1 MKFSDGQCE
10 LRAEFVQ
17 QTLTERGWS
26 STGRQAR
33 IRKLTGASPQVSQAI
48 LRGSLPK
55 RGATLWSIANTLD
68 IDLDEWI
75 SGEQSGRVTL
85 KDMRYAINLVR
96 QFEYETEIQWDSSDF
111 TAQVEKVLADPI
123 YMNRHMAD
131 VIQLRKTD
139 SPRETQR
146 DQNKET

>member
-17 QTLTERGWS
+17 RTLTERGWS

-55 RGATLWSIANTLD
+55 RGATLYYIAKALNLD
-68 IDLDEWI
+68 LEEWI
-75 SGEQSGRVTL
+75 SGEESERVTRE
-85 KDMRYAINLVR
+85 DMRYAIDLVR
-96 QFEYETEIQWDSSDF
+96 QFEADTGIQWNSGDF
-111 TAQVEKVLADPI
+111 TAQVEKVLADPV
-123 YMNRHMAD
+123 YMRRHIAD
-131 VIQLRKTD
+131 VVELHRK
-139 SPRETQR
+139 
-146 DQNKET
+146 K

>member
-55 RGATLWSIANTLD
+55 RGATLYYIAKALNLD
-68 IDLDEWI
+68 LEEWI
-75 SGEQSGRVTL
+75 SGEESERVTL
-85 KDMRYAINLVR
+85 KDMRYAIDLVR
-96 QFEYETEIQWDSSDF
+96 QFEFETDIQWSSEDF
-111 TAQVEKVLADPI
+111 SGQVEKVLADPV
-123 YMNRHMAD
+123 YMRRHIAD
-131 VIQLRKTD
+131 VVELHK
-139 SPRETQR
+139 
-146 DQNKET
+146 KK

>member
-1 MKFSDGQCE
+1 MSAKGVQLMKFDDGQCE

-17 QTLTERGWS
+17 RTLTERGWS

-55 RGATLWSIANTLD
+55 RGATLYGIARAL
-68 IDLDEWI
+68 DLDLAEWI

-85 KDMRYAINLVR
+85 KDMRYAIDLVR
-96 QFEYETEIQWDSSDF
+96 QFEFQTDIQWNSGDF
-111 TAQVEKVLADPI
+111 TAQVEKVLADPV
-123 YMNRHMAD
+123 YMRRHIAD
-131 VIQLRKTD
+131 VVELHRK
-139 SPRETQR
+139 
-146 DQNKET
+146 K